1 MNRNYDHA
9 LQQIEGIVSG
19 EPDLIANLSNIAAI
33 LKELDGYFWVGFYL
47 VKGDQLVV
55 GPFQGQVACSR
66 IAKGKGVC
74 GTAWSE
80 NKTIVVQNVH
90 DFPGHIACSPLS
102 QSEVVVPIRNSEGE
116 VAMVL
121 DVDSSSISD
130 FGVSDQAA
138 LEKLA
143 ELITKII
150 PAQ

>member
-9 LQQIEGIVSG
+9 LQHIEGVISG

-33 LKELDGYFWVGFYL
+33 LKELEGYFWVGFYL
-47 VKGDQLVV
+47 VKEGELVV
-55 GPFQGQVACSR
+55 GPFQGPVACSR

-80 NKTIVVQNVH
+80 KKTIVVQDVH

-102 QSEVVVPIRNSEGE
+102 QSEIVVPIFDQAGE

-121 DVDSSSISD
+121 DVDSSSVGD
-130 FGVSDQAA
+130 FGEKDQLS

-143 ELITKII
+143 EIITKII
-150 PAQ
+150 PVQ

>member
-9 LQQIEGIVSG
+9 LQQIEGVVSG

-33 LKELDGYFWVGFYL
+33 LKELEGYFWVGFYL
-47 VKGDQLVV
+47 AKNDQLVV
-55 GPFQGQVACSR
+55 GPFQGPVACSR

-80 NKTIVVQNVH
+80 NRTIVVQNVH

-102 QSEVVVPIRNSEGE
+102 ESEIVVPIRNTKGE

-121 DVDSSSISD
+121 DVDSNSTGSFTESD
-130 FGVSDQAA
+130 RLA

-143 ELITKII
+143 ETITKII
-150 PAQ
+150 PVQ

>member
-9 LQQIEGIVSG
+9 LQQIEGVISG

-33 LKELDGYFWVGFYL
+33 LKELEGYFWVGFYL
-47 VKGDQLVV
+47 VKEDELVV
-55 GPFQGQVACSR
+55 GPFQGPVACSR

-80 NKTIVVQNVH
+80 KKSILVEDVH

-102 QSEVVVPIRNSEGE
+102 QSEVVVPVFDGKGS

-121 DVDSSSISD
+121 DVDSSSKAD
-130 FGVSDQAA
+130 FDATDCAA

-143 ELITKII
+143 RMITKLI
-150 PAQ
+150 PQT

>member
-1 MNRNYDHA
+1 MNRNYDLA
-9 LQQIEGIVSG
+9 LRQIEGVVSG

-33 LKELDGYFWVGFYL
+33 LKELEGYFWVGFYL
-47 VKGDQLVV
+47 VRGDELVV
-55 GPFQGQVACSR
+55 GPFQGPVACSR

-80 NKTIVVQNVH
+80 NRTIVVQNVH

-102 QSEVVVPIRNSEGE
+102 QSEVVVPIRNQEGE

-130 FGVSDQAA
+130 FGESDQSA

-143 ELITKII
+143 EIITKII
-150 PAQ
+150 PIQ

>member
-9 LQQIEGIVSG
+9 LQQIEGVISG

-33 LKELDGYFWVGFYL
+33 LKELKGYFWVGFYL
-47 VKGDQLVV
+47 VKNDELVV
-55 GPFQGQVACSR
+55 GPFQGPVACSR

-74 GTAWSE
+74 GTAWSDE
-80 NKTIVVQNVH
+80 KTILVKNVH

-102 QSEVVVPIRNSEGE
+102 QSEIVVPVFDQTGS

-121 DVDSSSISD
+121 DVDSSAVAD
-130 FGVSDQAA
+130 FDETDQAA

-143 ELITKII
+143 QMITKLI
-150 PAQ
+150 PPA